1 MAFLLYSEQVS
12 TLGEVE
18 LPDLFDTLLN
28 LCERAGNFLNPLY
41 SPILDKEGRAPTSDA
56 KIITEA
62 QDSEQ
67 EDVEMEVSSNI
78 ETQEPM
84 QEDVEMKVFSNIET
98 HEPMQEDVEM
108 QVSSN
113 IETQEP
119 VQEDLSLNINHLT
132 KQQEST
138 PDEFPLLTSLE
149 DFTTLWS
156 SNEDDTT
163 EKEWTLVR
171 EGNFGAESINTT
183 QDEDFVLVEDED
195 FAEDGNM

>member
-12 TLGEVE
+12 SLGEVE

-56 KIITEA
+56 NIITES

-67 EDVEMEVSSNI
+67 KDVKMEVFSNI

-84 QEDVEMKVFSNIET
+84 QED
-98 HEPMQEDVEM
+98 
-108 QVSSN
+108 
-113 IETQEP
+113 
-119 VQEDLSLNINHLT
+119 LSLSINHLT

-138 PDEFPLLTSLE
+138 PDPDQFPLLTSLE

-183 QDEDFVLVEDED
+183 QDGDFVLVEDED